1 MVDSLV
7 TVSIA
12 SYNNANYISRCL
24 DSVIRQSYT
33 NLEILVI
40 DDGSSDN
47 TEEILNQ
54 YAGKK
59 RIKFVKKKNEGL
71 SSVRQLAL
79 DMAEGKYICF
89 IDADDY
95 LSETYIEVMLN
106 RIVQSGSDIC
116 VCGTRFED
124 ENGRYLSTFS
134 ELFKCYDITE
144 PYKPSYSDMNQYG
157 NQNIGGLHIS
167 DSWNKLYNLEFLRS
181 SQVKFD
187 VPKGLNGSDEFF
199 NRLLLL
205 HRPNYITVSQELYVH
220 IMYQNSAV
228 HRKSKNLIASFALI
242 LDSMIKECKK
252 LNVLNE
258 LKGFLSIYYITSI
271 YAAHLDV
278 LGDKENDF
286 SKIRY
291 EDEKLQENY
300 VFLKK
305 SECTGIPKNISL
317 FFFLYKNYPSLVPLL
332 FKIRVSLKKIIRN
345 DI

>member
-1 MVDSLV
+1 MINSLV
-7 TVSIA
+7 TIAIA
-12 SYNNANYISRCL
+12 SYNNSLYISRCIE
-24 DSVIRQSYT
+24 SVINQSYH
-33 NLEILVI
+33 NLEILII

-47 TEEILNQ
+47 TEEILSQ
-54 YAGKK
+54 YAVKE
-59 RIKFVKKKNEGL
+59 RIKVVKKKNEGL

-79 DMAEGKYICF
+79 DIARGKYICF

-95 LSETYIEVMLN
+95 LSETYIEVMLSK
-106 RIVQSGSDIC
+106 IVQTDSDIC

-124 ENGRYLSTFS
+124 EKGGYLSTFS
-134 ELFKCYDITE
+134 ELFKCYDIAE

-157 NQNIGGLHIS
+157 NQNIGGLHVS

-181 SQVKFD
+181 SQVKFGM
-187 VPKGLNGSDEFF
+187 PKGLNGSDEFF

-220 IMYQNSAV
+220 VMYQNSAV

-278 LGDKENDF
+278 LGDKEKDF
-286 SKIRY
+286 SKIKY
-291 EDEKLQENY
+291 EDEKIQENY

-305 SECTGIPKNISL
+305 TECIDIPPNISL
-317 FFFLYKNYPSLVPLL
+317 FFFLYKNCPSLVPLL
-332 FKIRVSLKKIIRN
+332 FRIRVSLKKIIRH
-345 DI
+345 DF